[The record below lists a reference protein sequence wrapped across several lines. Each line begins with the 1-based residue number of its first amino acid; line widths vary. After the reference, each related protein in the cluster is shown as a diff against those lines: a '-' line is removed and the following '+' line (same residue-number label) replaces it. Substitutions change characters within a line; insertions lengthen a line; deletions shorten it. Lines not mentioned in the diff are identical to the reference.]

1 METKKKNLLTLILGL
16 VFLLSTALFVTAS
29 GLFTAHAANFTV
41 SGVSYHQ
48 KVNEM
53 YEFYITVS
61 GYTPTSNSWNKY
73 MKETDSTINVP
84 DKIEING
91 TSVTAWN
98 DNTAEDAATWDFN
111 MSPTGS
117 SGYYYHKPMVIKG
130 SGGATSIVLYVHENL
145 YNAIVTEYGNM
156 VIQLKSELAAEGN
169 TLAEDTVKY
178 KVNDTAGVPSSVEII
193 PDTVHVPT
201 NNITVSNWI
210 HQSNELRVFYVN
222 LGDGVM
228 PNLGYDIIDKAASQY
243 LADYI
248 TINGST
254 ITEINATTDTSGYTF
269 TVSPSTHGGV
279 YAVPIMVLVDGSYNI
294 QIKIHDTYY
303 ATMTGDLTVSVLEGF
318 HVVNGNK
325 EYVVD
330 EDVTYIYKYGTWSKD
345 WQTVHISAADIT
357 VSNWI
362 HQSNEL
368 RVFYVNLGDG
378 VMPNLGYDIID
389 KAASQYLADYITI
402 NGSTITEIN
411 ATTDTSG
418 YTFTVS
424 PSTHGGVYAV
434 PIMVLVDGSY
444 NIQIK
449 IHDTYYATMTGDLT
463 VSVLEGFHVVNKNKE
478 YVVDEDVTYIYKHG
492 AWSDNW
498 QTETVLPAV
507 TNFDIVAELRIINV
521 EFGSG
526 VSMPNIA
533 FHAIDDDIG
542 DMYRYITNYIRING
556 QTITAI
562 NSSVDTTGWTFT
574 QFPSNAADKY
584 KIPVIVYIAGNGS
597 KIELKIH
604 ENYLATLTGD
614 LTVEVLED
622 LVIING
628 TTEYVVDEDVTYIY
642 KYGTWSKD
650 WQVTNVTPTIRNFD
664 AVGEL
669 RRVYIDF
676 GTALTLP
683 DIAYGIVSHNADT
696 YKYLAEYIAINGKTI
711 KWINENT
718 DTTGW
723 DFTQFPSF
731 HEGSIN
737 DPYALPIIVYAA
749 NNDNKI
755 ELRIHENYINALSED
770 LTVSVLENF
779 VIVKDTT
786 EYTVAET
793 VSKTYAF
800 ENVAIP
806 GTLTIRGWTQLDDNN
821 IKVFWIDFPAGIVSQ
836 LGYVE
841 PGNSNYQGIADY
853 IVINGKT
860 VTAINAETDTT
871 GWEPAKRLNS
881 TEYTLPVLLLLKDD
895 SILVILHSTYYASI
909 TGALTVSV
917 TEGLNFVNGQTTY
930 ELDNEIDYT
939 KRIIEGSN
947 VWVNLLFKIR
957 YYVNDEPYRE
967 VEYNHKNKSTN
978 ELIANPSV
986 ENGYAFSGWD
996 KEYTDITYEDIYK
1009 GVTIN
1014 GYIAPKIYTITYELD
1029 GGENAS
1035 SNPIKYTI
1043 ENDTITLAPA
1053 TKDGYTFDGWYDKDG
1068 NKVESIAK
1076 GSYGDLTLY
1085 AKYTENGCSSE
1096 IGGDLSV
1103 CLFMLS
1109 VASLAVVRLK
1119 RKSR

>member
-29 GLFTAHAANFTV
+29 GLFTAHAATDITV
-41 SGVSYHQ
+41 TNLLYST
-48 KVNEM
+48 KDNEM
-53 YEFYITVS
+53 YVFHVKLSTAPSASEYAHYIDQN
-61 GYTPTSNSWNKY
+61 G
-73 MKETDSTINVP
+73 DSTVP
-84 DKIEING
+84 DEILLNG
-91 TSVTAWN
+91 KSVREWNADYRTTAA
-98 DNTAEDAATWDFN
+98 DWDFN
-111 MSPTGS
+111 KFPTTEAGFFYKMPIVLRGS
-117 SGYYYHKPMVIKG
+117 SGNSAIEIYIHENMYAIVKG
-130 SGGATSIVLYVHENL
+130 SGDYVDVQISEGLIVKNEMRIADTYVYRITGDVGSFSIALRP
-145 YNAIVTEYGNM
+145 
-156 VIQLKSELAAEGN
+156 Q
-169 TLAEDTVKY
+169 
-178 KVNDTAGVPSSVEII
+178 
-193 PDTVHVPT
+193 TVHVPT

-210 HQSNELRVFYVN
+210 HQNDELRVFYVN

-228 PNLGYDIIDKAASQY
+228 PNLGFDIIDKAASQY

-269 TVSPSTHGGV
+269 TVFPSTLGGV
-279 YAVPIMVLVDGSYNI
+279 YEVPIMVLVDGSYNI
-294 QIKIHDTYY
+294 QVKIHDTYY

-345 WQTVHISAADIT
+345 WQTVHISAGDIT

-362 HQSNEL
+362 HQSDEL
-368 RVFYVNLGDG
+368 RVFYVNLGAG
-378 VMPNLGYDIID
+378 VVPNLGYKVID
-389 KAASQYLADYITI
+389 DANYQYIANYITI
-402 NGSTITEIN
+402 NGSTIAEIN

-418 YTFTVS
+418 YTFTVF
-424 PSTHGGVYAV
+424 PSTLGGVYEV
-434 PIMVLVDGSY
+434 PIMVLVDDSY

-449 IHDTYYATMTGDLT
+449 IHDSYYATMTGDLT
-463 VSVLEGFHVVNKNKE
+463 VSVL
-478 YVVDEDVTYIYKHG
+478 
-492 AWSDNW
+492 
-498 QTETVLPAV
+498 Q
-507 TNFDIVAELRIINV
+507 
-521 EFGSG
+521 
-526 VSMPNIA
+526 
-533 FHAIDDDIG
+533 
-542 DMYRYITNYIRING
+542 
-556 QTITAI
+556 
-562 NSSVDTTGWTFT
+562 
-574 QFPSNAADKY
+574 
-584 KIPVIVYIAGNGS
+584 
-597 KIELKIH
+597 
-604 ENYLATLTGD
+604 
-614 LTVEVLED
+614 D

-628 TTEYVVDEDVTYIY
+628 TTEYVVDENATYVY
-642 KYGTWSKD
+642 KHGAWSD
-650 WQVTNVTPTIRNFD
+650 NWQVTNVTPTIRNFD

-683 DIAYGIVSHNADT
+683 DIAYGIVSHNAGT

-723 DFTQFPSF
+723 VFTQFPSY
-731 HEGSIN
+731 HDSAV
-737 DPYALPIIVYAA
+737 DPYYDLPIIVYAA

-779 VIVKDTT
+779 VIVKDST

-806 GTLTIRGWTQLDDNN
+806 GTLTIRGWTQLDANN

-917 TEGLNFVNGQTTY
+917 TEGLNFVNGPTTY

-967 VEYNHKNKSTN
+967 IEYNHKNKSTN

-1014 GYIAPKIYTITYELD
+1014 GYIAPKTYTITYELD

-1043 ENDTITLAPA
+1043 ENDTITLAAA

-1076 GSYGDLTLY
+1076 GSFGDLTLY
-1085 AKYTENGCSSE
+1085 AKYTGNGGCSSE